1 MHRKIRRTIDVRMRR
16 SSHKEREREIDKS
29 LVIRINKAKKTLSV
43 TTILEWIDTLQAVDK
58 EIFAVN
64 VVLFL

>member
-1 MHRKIRRTIDVRMRR
+1 MHRKIRKTIDVRIRR
-16 SSHKEREREIDKS
+16 SSHKEREKKIDKS
-29 LVIRINKAKKTLSV
+29 LVIRINKAKKTLSI
-43 TTILEWIDTLQAVDK
+43 TTILQWIDTLQTVDK